1 MRILHTLS
9 IVSPARNEADNVPS
23 LHAAIEAV
31 LAPLMLDWELIVVD
45 DGSTD
50 GTFEQLRALHDRDPR
65 VKALRLSRN
74 FGHEAAT
81 TAGLEHATG
90 EAVILIDADFQDP
103 PELLP
108 EMIALW
114 RAGNDIVTARR
125 LSREGESFFKRATS
139 SLYSRMIFSMAGWD
153 IPKDTGDF
161 GLYGREVV
169 KAFCQCRER
178 NRLVRALMA
187 WPGFQRTEITF
198 NRPKRLGGETKYGVF
213 RLIALGLNSLLSFS
227 IVPLRML
234 WSFGLGLMAVSVA
247 GFAGLALWNGISM
260 ALCLLASLWFI
271 AGMQCVF
278 LGLVGEYVGKIYVE
292 VQQKP
297 NYIVWDR
304 LGLEP

>member
-9 IVSPARNEADNVPS
+9 IVSPARNEAAN
-23 LHAAIEAV
+23 LEALRQAIETA

-50 GTFEQLRALHDRDPR
+50 GTFEKLRELRGRDSR

-81 TAGLEHATG
+81 TAGLEHAKG

-125 LSREGESFFKRATS
+125 LSREGESLFKRATS
-139 SLYSRMIFSMAGWD
+139 FLYSRMIFSMAGWD

-161 GLYGREVV
+161 GLYGQDVV
-169 KAFCQCRER
+169 RAFCQCRER

-187 WPGFQRTEITF
+187 WPGFRRTEITF
-198 NRPKRLGGETKYGVF
+198 HRPKRLGGETKYGVF

-234 WSFGLGLMAVSVA
+234 WNF
-247 GFAGLALWNGISM
+247 GLALM
-260 ALCLLASLWFI
+260 ALSTAGFLGMLAWKGPSMDLCLIASLWFI
-271 AGMQCVF
+271 AGMQSVF
-278 LGLVGEYVGKIYVE
+278 LGLAGEYIGKIYIE

-304 LGLEP
+304 LGLDP